1 MLNKKLWE
9 CMDNKPKR
17 NILKELSTIGISDV
31 FGIGISAIFWFFIA
45 SQVEVEEY
53 GELHYFI
60 GIAGFGFG
68 IALIGTQN
76 VITVFTAKKVKIQ
89 STLFIISL
97 IAGTAAAIL
106 VFIFSG
112 RLDSGILVLAFII
125 NDLALGFLIGQK
137 NFSSYGK
144 CIVIQKI
151 IAVGLGLIFYYI
163 FGIEGIIIA
172 IAVSYIHFSIFVYRG
187 IKNSKFNFKL
197 LKSNS
202 TFIFNN
208 WALSLVSVSR
218 HHLDKIIL
226 VPLLGLT
233 VMGNYALTLQFW
245 GVLVVFTGIF
255 FKYILTYDSSGI
267 PNKKLKIIAVFGSIG
282 LAILGMTIP
291 SIIIPIFFEKY
302 TESIIA
308 IQIMSLGIIPQVI
321 DKIYLSKSLSLQ
333 KSRMVL
339 VSRAVSAI
347 TLISGILLIGQM
359 YGVVGVA
366 VSFVLSL
373 VFQTVI
379 MGIANMRKIY

>member
-1 MLNKKLWE
+1 MSNKKSME

-31 FGIGISAIFWFFIA
+31 FGMGISAIFWFFIA

-60 GIAGFGFG
+60 GIAGFAFG

-76 VITVFTAKKVKIQ
+76 VVTVFTAKKVKIQ

-97 IAGTAAAIL
+97 IAGTVAAIL

-151 IAVGLGLIFYYI
+151 IAVGLGLIFYYM

-172 IAVSYIHFSIFVYRG
+172 IALSYIHFSIFVYRG

-202 TFIFNN
+202 PFIFNN

-233 VMGNYALTLQFW
+233 VMGNYALALQFW
-245 GVLVVFTGIF
+245 AVLVVFTGIF

-291 SIIIPIFFEKY
+291 PIIIPIFFEKY

-308 IQIMSLGIIPQVI
+308 VQIMSLGIIPQVI
-321 DKIYLSKSLSLQ
+321 DKIYLSKLLSLQ
-333 KSRMVL
+333 KSKIVL
-339 VSRAVSAI
+339 ISRAISAV
-347 TLISGILLIGQM
+347 TLIGGILLIG
-359 YGVVGVA
+359 
-366 VSFVLSL
+366 L
-373 VFQTVI
+373 VFMTLTGTNVW
-379 MGIANMRKIY
+379 MDGESGEGGETPTEN

>member
-1 MLNKKLWE
+1 MLNKKLLE
-9 CMDNKPKR
+9 YMDNPVKSK
-17 NILKELSTIGISDV
+17 ILKELSTIGISDV
-31 FGIGISAIFWFFIA
+31 FGMGISAIFWFFIA

-60 GIAGFGFG
+60 AIASFAF
-68 IALIGTQN
+68 IISLIGTQN
-76 VITVFTAKKVKIQ
+76 VVTVFTAKKVKIQ

-97 IAGTAAAIL
+97 IAGTVAAIL

-151 IAVGLGLIFYYI
+151 IAVGLGLIFYYM

-172 IAVSYIHFSIFVYRG
+172 IALSYIHFSIFVYRG

-202 TFIFNN
+202 PFIFNN

-233 VMGNYALTLQFW
+233 VMGNYALALQFW
-245 GVLVVFTGIF
+245 AVLVVFTGIF

-291 SIIIPIFFEKY
+291 PIIIPIFFEKY

-308 IQIMSLGIIPQVI
+308 VQIMSLGIIPQVI

-359 YGVVGVA
+359 YGVAGIA

-373 VFQTVI
+373 VFQTLI
-379 MGIANMRKIY
+379 MSIANMRKVD

>member
-1 MLNKKLWE
+1 MSNKKSIE

-17 NILKELSTIGISDV
+17 NILKELSTIGVSDV
-31 FGIGISAIFWFFIA
+31 FGMGISAIFWFFIA
-45 SQVEVEEY
+45 SQVEVEGY

-60 GIAGFGFG
+60 GIAGFAFG
-68 IALIGTQN
+68 LALIGTQN
-76 VITVFTAKKVKIQ
+76 VVTVFTAKKVKIQ
-89 STLFIISL
+89 STLFIVSL
-97 IAGTAAAIL
+97 ITGIIAAIL

-172 IAVSYIHFSIFVYRG
+172 IALSYIHFSIFVYRG

-202 TFIFNN
+202 PFIFNN

-233 VMGNYALTLQFW
+233 VMGNYALALQFW
-245 GVLVVFTGIF
+245 AVLVVFTGIF

-291 SIIIPIFFEKY
+291 PIIIPIFFEKY

-308 IQIMSLGIIPQVI
+308 VQIMSLGIIPQVI
-321 DKIYLSKSLSLQ
+321 DKIYLSKYLSLQ

-359 YGVVGVA
+359 YGVAGIA
-366 VSFVLSL
+366 ISFVLSL
-373 VFQTVI
+373 VFQTLI
-379 MGIANMRKIY
+379 MSIANMRKVD

>member
-31 FGIGISAIFWFFIA
+31 FGMGISAIFWFFIA

-60 GIAGFGFG
+60 GIAGFAFG

-76 VITVFTAKKVKIQ
+76 VITVFTAKKIKIQ

-97 IAGTAAAIL
+97 IAGTVAAIL

-151 IAVGLGLIFYYI
+151 IAVGLGLIFYYM

-172 IAVSYIHFSIFVYRG
+172 IALSYIHFSIFVYRG
-187 IKNSKFNFKL
+187 IQNSKFNFKL

-202 TFIFNN
+202 PFIFNN

-233 VMGNYALTLQFW
+233 VMGNYALALQFW
-245 GVLVVFTGIF
+245 AVLVVFTGIF

-267 PNKKLKIIAVFGSIG
+267 SNKKLKIIAVFGSIG

-291 SIIIPIFFEKY
+291 PIIIPIFFEKY

-308 IQIMSLGIIPQVI
+308 VQIMSLGIIPQVI

-359 YGVVGVA
+359 YGVAGIA

-373 VFQTVI
+373 VFQTLI
-379 MGIANMRKIY
+379 MSIANMRKVD

>member
-1 MLNKKLWE
+1 MSNKKSME

-31 FGIGISAIFWFFIA
+31 FGMGISAIFWFFIA

-60 GIAGFGFG
+60 GIAGFAFG

-76 VITVFTAKKVKIQ
+76 VVTVFTAKKVKIQ

-97 IAGTAAAIL
+97 IAGTVAAIL

-151 IAVGLGLIFYYI
+151 IAVGLGLIFYYM

-172 IAVSYIHFSIFVYRG
+172 IALSYIHFSIFVYRG

-202 TFIFNN
+202 PFIFNN
-208 WALSLVSVSR
+208 WAVSLVSVSR

-233 VMGNYALTLQFW
+233 VMGNYALALQFW
-245 GVLVVFTGIF
+245 AVLVVFTGIF

-267 PNKKLKIIAVFGSIG
+267 SNKKLKIIAVFGSIG

-291 SIIIPIFFEKY
+291 PIIIPIFFEKY

-308 IQIMSLGIIPQVI
+308 VQIMSLGIIPQVI

-359 YGVVGVA
+359 YGVAGIA

-373 VFQTVI
+373 VFQTLI
-379 MGIANMRKIY
+379 MSIANMRKVD

>member
-1 MLNKKLWE
+1 MSNKKSME

-31 FGIGISAIFWFFIA
+31 FGMGISAIFWFFIA

-60 GIAGFGFG
+60 GIAGFAFG

-76 VITVFTAKKVKIQ
+76 VVTVFTAKKVKIQ

-97 IAGTAAAIL
+97 IAGTVAAIL

-151 IAVGLGLIFYYI
+151 IAVGLGLIFYYM

-172 IAVSYIHFSIFVYRG
+172 IALSYIHFSIFVYRG

-202 TFIFNN
+202 PFIFNN
-208 WALSLVSVSR
+208 WAVSLVSVSR

-233 VMGNYALTLQFW
+233 VMGNYALALQFW
-245 GVLVVFTGIF
+245 AVLVVFTGIF

-267 PNKKLKIIAVFGSIG
+267 SNKKLKIIAVFGSIG

-291 SIIIPIFFEKY
+291 PIIIPIFFEKY

-308 IQIMSLGIIPQVI
+308 VQIMSLGIIPQVI
-321 DKIYLSKSLSLQ
+321 DKIYLSKYLSLQ
-333 KSRMVL
+333 KSRIIL

-359 YGVVGVA
+359 YGVVGIA

-373 VFQTVI
+373 VFQTLI
-379 MGIANMRKIY
+379 MSIANMRKVD